1 MQTRIREVRLSF
13 VRFERWGDIW
23 SAANPIAL
31 ELLRSADGYTKEFDQ
46 AIQDTVIGPLNDQPI
61 PPSRLE
67 PTALT
72 PPWPITKPK
81 YSHWFWV
88 YYLGKN
94 PENVDGQLA
103 LAKLAPFH
111 TGFTATI
118 KPHSKWI
125 GAIADGFIYPYG
137 VGLILTLVAYLDRDT
152 KGGLQSGLAMSKL
165 LEASSEELYD
175 ITWNGAPPI
184 AKKVPELAD
193 ALLDRL
199 RAQVLGPGA
208 KAGERTKVPF
218 VVSAVIR
225 GDTDSDTRPPEFDE
239 VHRMLQG
246 MSSLKRTWENDTLT
260 VFKDALLRVRRSAA
274 KGDLL
279 YHTSRGRAVWFPSSF
294 TKTASRIR
302 TSGCYHRNL
311 TLLHLQAEALLQVL
325 GTRRDLISKKANVPA
340 FLEHMAKDAAQ
351 QLSDLYGSPDATYQS
366 SSVRAYL
373 DETSSQKKLVDDAL
387 KDFGLDKL
395 QYNPHGL

>member
-199 RAQVLGPGA
+199 RAQA
-208 KAGERTKVPF
+208 IE
-218 VVSAVIR
+218 
-225 GDTDSDTRPPEFDE
+225 
-239 VHRMLQG
+239 Q
-246 MSSLKRTWENDTLT
+246 
-260 VFKDALLRVRRSAA
+260 RVRQL
-274 KGDLL
+274 GDLL
-279 YHTSRGRAVWFPSSF
+279 GNRRRSIPGDVVEFFAGGFEQLAHCEA
-294 TKTASRIR
+294 A
-302 TSGCYHRNL
+302 
-311 TLLHLQAEALLQVL
+311 LQAALRIAVQVGDKREYQPNPIRIDESVGDGADPL
-325 GTRRDLISKKANVPA
+325 AVRLNGCRESGVKRR
-340 FLEHMAKDAAQ
+340 
-351 QLSDLYGSPDATYQS
+351 
-366 SSVRAYL
+366 
-373 DETSSQKKLVDDAL
+373 
-387 KDFGLDKL
+387 
-395 QYNPHGL
+395 